1 LAVAVLAAAPALAA
15 PARADYSGVPPEVAK
30 VLQRDWCRPS
40 SYDAA
45 RRAARS
51 PLTDD
56 VQRNLAESEQ
66 TARKYPRGCRLA
78 ERTAF
83 HTGEHFH
90 LRPPWTHR
98 GERGDPCPT
107 DPLPLRGHWRHD
119 AAVAAAR
126 ATARPMRPILV
137 AKPVET
143 LRGSREL
150 AVAGPCG
157 GTSARRSVT
166 VSLALTALYPTASA
180 SSSIVVVAHFRHYG
194 WRRWTIL
201 H

>member
-1 LAVAVLAAAPALAA
+1 MAVLAALPVLVAPAG
-15 PARADYSGVPPEVAK
+15 ADYSGMPPEVAK
-30 VLQRDWCRPS
+30 VLQRDWCSPS
-40 SYDAA
+40 SYNAA
-45 RRAARS
+45 RRAARH
-51 PLTDD
+51 PLTQD
-56 VQRNLAESEQ
+56 VQRNLTESEE

-78 ERTAF
+78 EGAAF
-83 HTGEHFH
+83 HTKEHFH
-90 LRPPWTHR
+90 LHPPWTHPGKR
-98 GERGDPCPT
+98 DDPCPT

-126 ATARPMRPILV
+126 ATARPTRPILV

-150 AVAGPCG
+150 AVIDPCG
-157 GTSARRSVT
+157 RAAARRSVT

-180 SSSIVVVAHFRHYG
+180 SSSIIVVAHFRRYG
-194 WRRWTIL
+194 WRRWMIL